1 MHRKFAMKQ
10 KIVSCSLAVS
20 FLFYAGCYDSVE
32 LTKESLIQS
41 HGQSDISVVTRSCR
55 RYEFKKGNYSISGDS
70 LFGVGIQKLSPPFKD
85 VPFQDPI
92 GLSDIVVIETRE
104 FNTGKTILLAGGIA
118 LGVAGIIAVSNGG
131 NESAPPPP
139 PPSYTGG
146 KFSCPFIYTFD
157 GSKYHFESETFSGSV
172 FKGLERTAFDVLH
185 HLKPVNGAYK
195 LKLLNARE
203 ETEYVNQ
210 LSLIVVDHPAGTT
223 IVPDQTGVMHTIA
236 AQVHPTQCLTDNG
249 RDALTEIL
257 SRDNAYWTSTL
268 SGKDWA
274 HERTFR
280 DGLTVGFRRPAD
292 AKCVKL
298 IVSGKNTRLGYFA
311 LAKIFQLKGRDKMEW
326 YRRLETDPAE
336 RAKFSE
342 WLVRQGMLHVQLW
355 QQGKWVERGAFID
368 VGPGLCK
375 EQIMM
380 LDISD
385 ITETMLKIRLECT
398 IDLWCV
404 DQVYVDYSPDFP
416 VHSVELIPANAT
428 SEHGQDVSN
437 TLRAA
442 DNSYY
447 VTVSDQYADIE
458 FSAIPETGGYD
469 RSYVAKTRGFYYQW
483 VKADGPSQDKLV
495 EQILSGDQVGT
506 KLLLSQ
512 WLEKR
517 VWYEEVP
524 QLH

>member
-1 MHRKFAMKQ
+1 MKQ
-10 KIVSCSLAVS
+10 KIISCLLAAS

-32 LTKESLIQS
+32 LTKERLLQS

-55 RYEFKKGNYSISGDS
+55 RYEFKKGNYNISGDS
-70 LFGVGIQKLSPPFKD
+70 LFGVGIQKLTPPFKD
-85 VPFQDPI
+85 VPFRDPI

-118 LGVAGIIAVSNGG
+118 LGVAGIIAISNGG

-139 PPSYTGG
+139 PPSNTGG

-172 FKGLERTAFDVLH
+172 FKGLERTAFDALH

-223 IVPDQTGVMHTIA
+223 IVPDRTGVMHTIS

-249 RDALTEIL
+249 KDALTEIL
-257 SRDNAYWTSTL
+257 SRDNVYWTSTL
-268 SGKDWA
+268 SGRDWTD
-274 HERTFR
+274 ERSFR
-280 DGLTVGFRRPAD
+280 DGLTVVFPKPAHV
-292 AKCVKL
+292 KGVKL

-336 RAKFSE
+336 RAKFSG

-355 QQGKWVERGAFID
+355 QQGRWVERGAFID
-368 VGPGLCK
+368 VGPGLSK
-375 EQIMM
+375 EQIAVVNVD
-380 LDISD
+380 DIAGD
-385 ITETMLKIRLECT
+385 VLKVRLECAT
-398 IDLWCV
+398 DLWCI

-416 VHSVELIPANAT
+416 VHSVELTPLNAT
-428 SEHGQDVSN
+428 SEHGQDVSS
-437 TLRAA
+437 LLKVA
-442 DNSYY
+442 DERYY
-447 VTVSDQYADIE
+447 VTVSDQYADVE
-458 FSAIPETGGYD
+458 FPVVPETSGCK

-483 VKADGPSQDKLV
+483 VEADGPPQDGLV
-495 EQILSGDQVGT
+495 KQILSGDGAGLRV
-506 KLLLSQ
+506 LMSQ
-512 WLEKR
+512 WSRER
-517 VWYEEVP
+517 VRYGGISDAR
-524 QLH
+524 